1 MVCTIGVGCVLSM
14 NCKEE
19 EKASS
24 KNENDNEG
32 KHVAID
38 IHGNLEE
45 KDLQKVTC
53 KSIEKN
59 FMEDGVGPESVPLI
73 TSETPSVAGNDSSIT
88 ENYTSTSTI
97 LCENPY
103 KLPNPLIKFFFQ
115 RDLSILVLI
124 MICKCRRMAVILHFK

>member
-1 MVCTIGVGCVLSM
+1 MYLIASHNLILIKLDETIFGVVFFVVCTIGVGCVLSM

-24 KNENDNEG
+24 KNENDIEG

-59 FMEDGVGPESVPLI
+59 FMEDIPTV
-73 TSETPSVAGNDSSIT
+73 N
-88 ENYTSTSTI
+88 
-97 LCENPY
+97 
-103 KLPNPLIKFFFQ
+103 
-115 RDLSILVLI
+115 
-124 MICKCRRMAVILHFK
+124 